1 MMLYLKYI
9 MPWMWDKTSDLRNEK
24 GKIAMVTSM
33 LRVSNK
39 VV

>member
-9 MPWMWDKTSDLRNEK
+9 MPQKWGKTSDLINEK
-24 GKIAMVTSM
+24 GKIGMVTSM
-33 LRVSNK
+33 LSVANK